1 MTCLQVEYFVPV
13 PRSAEQRRVRQVRRP
28 VEGEHR
34 AAFDE
39 ARRGD
44 QLLRSQQ
51 VEAPEVVRA
60 PLVEEAPTGR
70 QIVDLPKIAV
80 RRQRRHE
87 VASYVGVMS
96 RWLPC

>member
-1 MTCLQVEYFVPV
+1 MTCRQVEYFVPV

-39 ARRGD
+39 ARRGN

-51 VEAPEVVRA
+51 VEAAEVVGGA
-60 PLVEEAPTGR
+60 VVEEAPTGR
-70 QIVDLPKIAV
+70 KIVGRPKVAV
-80 RRQRRHE
+80 RGQRRHE

-96 RWLPC
+96 RWLP